1 MSKPDKPNES
11 WELVEQP
18 NDNDSKCD
26 CKRLKKAR
34 VSPRILIN
42 NKVLY
47 MAYFSSPVACQWPDM
62 YICTHVTLKR
72 NSVTSKIYSSNV
84 IGICLSLQIA
94 RF

>member
-47 MAYFSSPVACQWPDM
+47 MAYISSPVACHQNVNGQ
-62 YICTHVTLKR
+62 ICTCVHMLH
-72 NSVTSKIYSSNV
+72 
-84 IGICLSLQIA
+84 
-94 RF
+94 